1 MEVHEYNMLVQN
13 HVHYNYVV
21 QKITLWGG
29 GAMVKDL
36 IIECEGKE
44 FKSTH
49 LRPKLLKWPN

>member
-49 LRPKLLKWPN
+49 LRPKLLK